1 MNTKSFY
8 IVFASA
14 LLILCSICFN
24 GSYAYFL
31 ATVDT
36 SGNVA
41 SSLTTD
47 ELNDIVLTGTEIK
60 SSSNLIPGESVS
72 TTFTVENSNKVD
84 VCFDLEWSQVV
95 NTFVNNDDLVVT
107 LEDSTGKVLV
117 SGLTFP
123 TNDTSLITGLKV
135 KAKTINTY
143 TLKVLYKNTNKSQND
158 DMNKSFKGTISGV
171 LKECQATMA
180 DYITTLAKT
189 DTTNLVTDDYGNT
202 RYVGSDPDNYISV
215 DGEVWRVIGVMK
227 DIDDGTGNKEDRVK
241 IVRNESIGSYAWDTS
256 DSSVNDGYGVNEWN
270 QADVMK
276 LLNPGYESESV
287 GGSLYWNSGSGNCYK
302 NSGNGTTSCDFTST
316 GIKNSLKNLIDS
328 VKWNLGTNDGKTY
341 VYNNILTSKF
351 YEFERGTNNGK
362 ICTSGTYCTD
372 TITRA
377 TTWMGNIGLI
387 YPSDYGYATSGG
399 TTTNRATCLNT
410 VLYKWDDS
418 SLSDC
423 KNNDWLYNGTDQW
436 TMLPY
441 ANSAYNNRLF
451 IIRSAGFMGH
461 FNACDGD
468 GGVRPAAYLQSSVS
482 IVSGTGSKTNPFI
495 LSA

>member
-8 IVFASA
+8 IVFACA

-95 NTFVNNDDLVVT
+95 NTFINKDDLVVT

-117 SGLTFP
+117 SELTFP

-135 KAKTINTY
+135 KAETTNTY
-143 TLKVLYKNTNKSQND
+143 TLKVLYKNTNKSQNE

-287 GGSLYWNSGSGNCYK
+287 GGSLYWNSKTGTCYK
-302 NSGNGTTSCDFTST
+302 NSGNGSTSCDFTST
-316 GIKNSLKNLIDS
+316 GIKDTLKDLIDNA
-328 VKWNLGTNDGKTY
+328 VWNVNSISTVDQ
-341 VYNNILTSKF
+341 ITSKF
-351 YEFERGTNNGK
+351 YTEERGDTKWTGK
-362 ICTSGTYCTD
+362 V
-372 TITRA
+372 
-377 TTWMGNIGLI
+377 GLI
-387 YPSDYGYATSGG
+387 YPSDFGYAVAG
-399 TTTNRATCLNT
+399 
-410 VLYKWDDS
+410 D
-418 SLSDC
+418 SLSVRSDC
-423 KNNDWLYNGTDQW
+423 LGYNLNSYDVICNRYIWLNNIGNQW
-436 TMLPY
+436 TMSPF
-441 ANSAYNNRLF
+441 NNISESVF
-451 IIRSAGFMGH
+451 IY
-461 FNACDGD
+461 
-468 GGVRPAAYLQSSVS
+468 YLLGAFEATSSSSNEIVPVVYLSSSVVLKDG
-482 IVSGTGSKTNPFI
+482 IGSMSDPFRVA
-495 LSA
+495 LN